1 MAGVQGTESA
11 RDQHFELI
19 IGNGAIPVLVDL
31 FHHFLPLSVGHLVP
45 DHGCHHLLQLR
56 KRYAARVVRI
66 EESESLFELGLSE
79 EHVLVGRAERPLC
92 VVNLPTAVH
101 IDLAPD
107 QVSLKLKLRLSLPL
121 AIESLEALYEL
132 VLGNLAIPI
141 LVNGFESLSETIYL
155 TLR

>member
-11 RDQHFELI
+11 RDQNLELI
-19 IGNGAIPVLVDL
+19 IGNGAIAVLVYL

-56 KRYAARVVRI
+56 KRYAARVVGI

-79 EHVLVGRAERPLC
+79 EHVLVGSAERPLC
-92 VVNLPTAVH
+92 VVDLPTAIH
-101 IDLAPD
+101 IDFAPD
-107 QVSLKLKLRLSLPL
+107 QVSFKLKLRLSLAL

-141 LVNGFESLSETIYL
+141 LVNGLEGLGETIDL
-155 TLR
+155 TLG